1 MSRLRELDDRVRDD
15 RVRGDDVP
23 GDGVPGDGMPGDG
36 MRGNGMRGNGMR
48 GNGAAAEL
56 RAVQRVATYVLFA
69 LVVVVL
75 LGVLFTQAPTNV
87 GNVIVRNVLLLAEE
101 VASPFKDVF
110 TPKKAPDAVVINY
123 LVAAAA
129 YLMMGIAPG
138 RVPVGGKK

>member
-15 RVRGDDVP
+15 RVLGNGVR
-23 GDGVPGDGMPGDG
+23 GDGVRGDGVRGDG
-36 MRGNGMRGNGMR
+36 VRGD
-48 GNGAAAEL
+48 GAAAEL

-69 LVVVVL
+69 LAVVVL

-129 YLMMGIAPG
+129 YLVMGIAPG
-138 RVPVGGKK
+138 GLPVGGKK